1 RAQRTRAE
9 ENLGLAS
16 KAVDESLSF
25 AGNQQ
30 GRESPDPP
38 QLEQFRQQLLKKAEE
53 FYTNFLATQ
62 SKNDLKFRADSALVH
77 SKLGDINR
85 LVGKREDAVAQYKLA
100 IGGFEQ
106 LSAEKPG
113 NAEYHQALAYAHH
126 WLGETLR
133 LWLEQTPNP
142 PYKRSDAE
150 AEYDSALSLQQN
162 LLQASPQNADY
173 AQMLARTYYNRGI
186 LRYDGGDLRTT
197 EADFRE
203 AVRLL
208 DPLAKQDLESRT
220 REGEDPPAHDL
231 ARV

>member
-1 RAQRTRAE
+1 
-9 ENLGLAS
+9 
-16 KAVDESLSF
+16 
-25 AGNQQ
+25 
-30 GRESPDPP
+30 
-38 QLEQFRQQLLKKAEE
+38 
-53 FYTNFLATQ
+53 
-62 SKNDLKFRADSALVH
+62 
-77 SKLGDINR
+77 
-85 LVGKREDAVAQYKLA
+85 
-100 IGGFEQ
+100 
-106 LSAEKPG
+106 
-113 NAEYHQALAYAHH
+113 
-126 WLGETLR
+126 

-231 ARV
+231 ARVCNNLGLLLSDQGYYERAIKIQEDLTKKNPENWEYKVELATFYNNLSFL